1 MKKITS
7 VLIIAIS
14 MLALVGCADDLDT
27 DSYNDG
33 SSGQSQNV
41 RYGVIVQTIPVHIDS
56 QGDKTVGMIAGGIA
70 GAILGSTIGGG
81 AVANG
86 LGSVGGA
93 VAGGAAGGAVGKA
106 AGKQNGTQY
115 IIKLDT
121 GSSIAVVQ
129 GMTPALAIGQRVMIL
144 TGSNSRDRV
153 LADNSAN
160 PTTSSK

>member
-1 MKKITS
+1 MKKIIYT
-7 VLIIAIS
+7 LIIAIS
-14 MLALVGCADDLDT
+14 ALALVGCADDLDT
-27 DSYNDG
+27 DSYTDG
-33 SSGQSQNV
+33 SSGQLQNV
-41 RYGVIVQTIPVHIDS
+41 RYGVIAQTMPVHINS
-56 QGDKTVGMIAGGIA
+56 EGDKTIGMIAGGIA

-121 GSSIAVVQ
+121 GSTIAVVQ
-129 GMTPALAIGQRVMIL
+129 GMTPALAVGQRVMVL

-153 LADNSAN
+153 LADNSAS
-160 PTTSSK
+160 TSSK